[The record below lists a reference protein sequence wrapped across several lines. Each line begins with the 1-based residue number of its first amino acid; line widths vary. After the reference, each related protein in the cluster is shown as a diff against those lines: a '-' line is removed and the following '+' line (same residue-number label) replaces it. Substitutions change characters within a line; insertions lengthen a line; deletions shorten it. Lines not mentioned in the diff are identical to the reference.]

1 MIFTTDTQSF
11 LVPSGAPSQ
20 RKLSVLVFNFTKE
33 YLIETQK
40 SKRRL
45 TPPF

>member
-11 LVPSGAPSQ
+11 LVPSGVPLQ
-20 RKLSVLVFNFTKE
+20 RKLSVLVFSDIRE
-33 YLIETQK
+33 YLIKTQK

-45 TPPF
+45 TPSF

>member
-1 MIFTTDTQSF
+1 MIFTIDTQSF
-11 LVPSGAPSQ
+11 LVPSSVPPQ
-20 RKLSVLVFNFTKE
+20 RKLSVLVFNFIRE
-33 YLIETQK
+33 YLLGTQK